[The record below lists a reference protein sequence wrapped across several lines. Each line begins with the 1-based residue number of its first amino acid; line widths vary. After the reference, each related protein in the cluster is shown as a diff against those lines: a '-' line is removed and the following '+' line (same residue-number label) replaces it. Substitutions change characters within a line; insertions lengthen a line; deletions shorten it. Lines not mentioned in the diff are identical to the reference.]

1 MSALAATSG
10 SKDRR
15 LGYRPALDGIRALAI
30 VGVVLLH
37 ALEWPSGGAL
47 GVDLFFVLS
56 GFLIT
61 TLLLEEHAEHGT
73 VSLRAFYRR
82 RAYRLLPALF
92 LMLGVYLAVAAGAAL
107 ARGESLSQPLFGVL
121 AGLGYFTNLAQM
133 TDPSSMPRSL
143 THLWSLAEEEQF
155 YLVWP
160 VVLFAALRARIRLAI
175 AFTLVGIAL
184 STLRAIQLNLD
195 GASDYRMGIGLDT
208 AVVPILAG
216 CLLALL
222 LTTRVRAPLERA
234 GRVLGPVAL
243 LGVLFFFFGTGGEVY
258 GGFRW
263 LFSLYAAL
271 LILVALDA
279 RSLVARPLSIRPV
292 VYLGKISYSLY
303 IWHAPL
309 LILFAIR
316 ETALEWQAIPV
327 LALSLA
333 AAIASYHLVELPFLR
348 RKNRPARQRIEEPQP
363 VPVPA

>member
-1 MSALAATSG
+1 MSA
-10 SKDRR
+10 RR

-30 VGVVLLH
+30 VGVVLVH
-37 ALEWPSGGAL
+37 ALEWPTGGAL

-61 TLLLEEHAEHGT
+61 TLLLEEYAEHGT

-82 RAYRLLPALF
+82 RAYRLFPALF
-92 LMLGVYLAVAAGAAL
+92 LMLGVYLAVAAGVAL
-107 ARGESLSQPLFGVL
+107 ARGESLWNPLFGVL

-133 TDPSSMPRSL
+133 ADPASMPRSL

-160 VVLFAALRARIRLAI
+160 LVLFVVFRARIRLAI
-175 AFTLVGIAL
+175 VFTVVGIAL

-195 GASDYRMGIGLDT
+195 GASNYRMGIGIDT
-208 AVVPILAG
+208 AAVPILVG

-222 LTTRVRAPLERA
+222 LMTGARAPLQRA
-234 GRVLGPVAL
+234 GHVLGPIAL
-243 LGVLFFFFGTGGEVY
+243 LGVLFFFFGTGGDVY

-263 LFSLYAAL
+263 VFSLCAAL
-271 LILVALDA
+271 LILAVLDA
-279 RSLVARPLSIRPV
+279 RSLVTRPLSTRPM

-316 ETALEWQAIPV
+316 DTALEWQAIPV
-327 LALSLA
+327 IALSLA
-333 AAIASYHLVELPFLR
+333 VAVASYHLVELPFLR
-348 RKNRPARQRIEEPQP
+348 RKNRRARPRVVVPKP
-363 VPVPA
+363 VPVTA